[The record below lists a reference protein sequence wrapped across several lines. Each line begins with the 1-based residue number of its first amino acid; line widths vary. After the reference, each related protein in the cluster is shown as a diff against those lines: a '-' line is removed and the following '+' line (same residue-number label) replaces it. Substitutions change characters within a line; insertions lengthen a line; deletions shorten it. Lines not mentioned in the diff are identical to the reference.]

1 VRRGDIVTVAISG
14 DFGKPRPALV
24 IQADQFDA
32 TGTVTVLLISS
43 TLTDAPLIRP
53 TIQPT
58 AQSGLRKASQV
69 MVDKA
74 MSVKRERTGTM
85 IGRLEDDALLA
96 VTRSLAVFWVSR
108 NYEFMPT
115 SDSCVLRRFS
125 DHEVQ
130 VSIVVDLK
138 DRRPEMPSQSVYFF
152 PLVAPVNNPRKAFTG
167 SLKSANSASLL
178 GAISSLV
185 SATSIERPGT
195 HEAGRRS

>member
-1 VRRGDIVTVAISG
+1 MRRGDIVTVAITG

-96 VTRSLAVFWVSR
+96 VTRSLAVF
-108 NYEFMPT
+108 
-115 SDSCVLRRFS
+115 
-125 DHEVQ
+125 
-130 VSIVVDLK
+130 
-138 DRRPEMPSQSVYFF
+138 
-152 PLVAPVNNPRKAFTG
+152 
-167 SLKSANSASLL
+167 L
-178 GAISSLV
+178 GIA
-185 SATSIERPGT
+185 
-195 HEAGRRS
+195 